1 MACQESMGAIYDRTN
16 EHLGSSDTAVI
27 AMRRQLLALA
37 RQLEEGVEPS
47 MAARPE
53 LYRVR
58 STSFV
63 LRRSESWIEATK
75 AAQPVPEVLQAI

>member
-1 MACQESMGAIYDRTN
+1 MGPIFDRTN

-27 AMRRQLLALA
+27 AMRRQLLDLA
-37 RQLEEGVEPS
+37 RQLEAGTEPP
-47 MAARPE
+47 MAKQSE

-63 LRRSESWIEATK
+63 IKRTASWLDATLD
-75 AAQPVPEVLQAI
+75 AMPVPAAVRPV